1 MLNSVN
7 KLLIL
12 SSIFKDVTCIYALN
26 ILKRKVNTNEITTAS
41 VLGDFRIDAEVS
53 DGDRIVTW
61 LR

>member
-7 KLLIL
+7 KVLIL
-12 SSIFKDVTCIYALN
+12 SSIFKDLTCIYALN
-26 ILKRKVNTNEITTAS
+26 ILKRKVNTNDITTAS

>member
-7 KLLIL
+7 KVLIL
-12 SSIFKDVTCIYALN
+12 SSIFKDVTGIYALN

>member
-41 VLGDFRIDAEVS
+41 VLGDFRIDADVS

>member
-7 KLLIL
+7 KVLIL
-12 SSIFKDVTCIYALN
+12 SSIFKGVTGIYALN

>member
-26 ILKRKVNTNEITTAS
+26 ILKRKVNTNDITTAS
-41 VLGDFRIDAEVS
+41 VLGDFRIDADVS

>member
-1 MLNSVN
+1 MQHSVN

-26 ILKRKVNTNEITTAS
+26 ILKRKVNTNDITTAS
-41 VLGDFRIDAEVS
+41 VLGDFRIDADVS

>member
-12 SSIFKDVTCIYALN
+12 SLIFKDVTCIYALN
-26 ILKRKVNTNEITTAS
+26 ILKRKVNTNDITTAS
-41 VLGDFRIDAEVS
+41 VLGDFRIDADVS

-61 LR
+61 FR